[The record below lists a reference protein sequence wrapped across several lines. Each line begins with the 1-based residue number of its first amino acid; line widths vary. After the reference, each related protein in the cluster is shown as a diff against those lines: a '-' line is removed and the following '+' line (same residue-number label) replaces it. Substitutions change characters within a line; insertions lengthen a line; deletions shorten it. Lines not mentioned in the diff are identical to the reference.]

1 MSLLTTL
8 IPAYKK
14 DYLGELLLG
23 LRHQRFK
30 DFRIILSDDSPGAE
44 ITAMIRDGQFQAL
57 LANLDVLV
65 VRGPQNARLNHQA
78 LLDLW
83 GGQTPLVHFHLD
95 DDVIYPDFYQAHVDA
110 HAGRRVAATISRRW
124 LSASDGRPALSVPL
138 PAFVAAD
145 ERRVVEFGADDLFAT
160 TVAVCENWLG
170 ELSNMVFSADGARHY
185 PQPSAQGLNYYGL
198 LDIGFLLEASRH
210 MPLACVREHL
220 GVFRQHPQQTTHNRR
235 SHGAR
240 IAFLAWI
247 AYALAGWQE
256 GRIDAAQAV
265 NAIAL
270 ASHRSLQHMAD
281 DEVVLEYL
289 ALLER
294 HSSDL
299 DALCAAFTGFWH
311 QLLASQPATRPAL
324 RPAA

>member
-14 DYLGELLLG
+14 DYLAELFLG

-30 DFRIILSDDSPGAE
+30 DFRVILSDDSPGAE
-44 ITAMIRDGQFQAL
+44 ITAMIRDGQFQTL
-57 LANLDVLV
+57 LAGLDVLV

-83 GGQTPLVHFHLD
+83 RGQTPLVHFHLD

-138 PAFVAAD
+138 PAFMATD
-145 ERRVVEFGADDLFAT
+145 ERRVVEFGAEELFAT
-160 TVAVCENWLG
+160 TVAACENWLG
-170 ELSNMVFSADGARHY
+170 ELSNLVFCADGARHY
-185 PQPSAQGLNYYGL
+185 PQPSAHGLNYYGL

-220 GVFRQHPQQTTHNRR
+220 GVFRQHAQQTTHNRR

-247 AYALAGWQE
+247 AYALAAWQE

-270 ASHRSLQHMAD
+270 ASHRALQHLVD

-294 HSSDL
+294 HSNDL

-311 QLLASQPATRPAL
+311 RLLASQPATRPAL